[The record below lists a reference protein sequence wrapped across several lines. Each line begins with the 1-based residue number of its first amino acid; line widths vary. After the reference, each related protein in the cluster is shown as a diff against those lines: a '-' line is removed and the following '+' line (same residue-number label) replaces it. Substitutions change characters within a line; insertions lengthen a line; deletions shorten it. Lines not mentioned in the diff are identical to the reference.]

1 MIKTLKKNTLKA
13 IFLYSLLVF
22 MSLSCKEKEV
32 YETIAPL
39 QQLEI
44 QFKNDLWNAALALD
58 SLNASENINDKH
70 SFYLKARMFFKKSEP
85 VLAYIDADNYTFLNQ
100 PNLLKVEEED
110 FTDIKIKESNGFQV
124 IEELLYEDTVD
135 LETLKRQV
143 VSASTKFKFLHKNL
157 TLQFL
162 KEHHIL
168 WIIRDALN
176 RVALTGITGFDSPVL
191 SNSLEESK
199 IVYTSL
205 KEILSIYERQFQNKD
220 LYHNWMNQIES
231 SITFLTGKDFN
242 TFDRYIFI
250 KEHTHKAL
258 GIWNQ
263 TVTDWNITFPFKQPI
278 NYDITNLFE
287 KNTFNINYFTDQKEN
302 PLAEEKVQLGK
313 MLFEDKTLS
322 HNKTISCASCHKQEL
337 YFTDGLSK
345 SPGTTRNS
353 PTLFYAALQKGFFH
367 DKRTGS
373 LEGQIVDVVNNP
385 NEFHLSLN
393 DLEQRVLENENYV
406 ATFKKVYAK
415 EIDNHL
421 IRSAIA
427 SYIMSLSPFQSKFD
441 LNMQGK
447 ENTLT
452 QNEINGFNVFMGKA
466 KCATCHFAPL
476 FNGLVPVAFK
486 ESELELIGVPKTKDT
501 LTAVLDDDL
510 GRYGVYKTEQ
520 RKYFFKT
527 PTIRNIEKTAPYM
540 HNGVYTTLEEIVDF
554 YNRGGGVGLGI
565 TLENQTLPFDK
576 LNLTNHEKE
585 DLVLFMKT
593 LTDTF

>member
-1 MIKTLKKNTLKA
+1 MIKTLKENILKA

-39 QQLEI
+39 QQLEL

-58 SLNASENINDKH
+58 SLNASENIKDKRG
-70 SFYLKARMFFKKSEP
+70 FYLKARMFFKKSEP
-85 VLAYIDADNYTFLNQ
+85 VLAFIDADNYTFLNQ

-110 FTDIKIKESNGFQV
+110 FTDIKIKEPNGFQV
-124 IEELLYEDTVD
+124 IEELLYEDPVD

-143 VSASTKFKFLHKNL
+143 VSTSTKFKFLHKNL

-205 KEILSIYERQFQNKD
+205 KEILSIYESQFQNKD
-220 LYHNWMNQIES
+220 LYYNWINQIES
-231 SITFLTGKDFN
+231 SITFLAEKDFN
-242 TFDRYIFI
+242 TFDRYTFI

-278 NYDITNLFE
+278 NYDVTNLFE

-302 PLAEEKVQLGK
+302 PLAEEKVLLGK

-322 HNKTISCASCHKQEL
+322 HNKTISCATCHKQEL

-393 DLEQRVLENENYV
+393 DLEKRVLENKDYV
-406 ATFKKVYAK
+406 ATFKKVYVK

-421 IRSAIA
+421 IRNAIA
-427 SYIMSLSPFQSKFD
+427 SYIMSLSPFHSKFD

-452 QNEINGFNVFMGKA
+452 QNEMNGFNLFMGKA

-486 ESELELIGVPKTKDT
+486 ESELELIGIPKTKDT

-510 GRYGVYKTEQ
+510 GRYAVYKTEQ

-527 PTIRNIEKTAPYM
+527 PTLRNIEKTAPYM

-554 YNRGGGVGLGI
+554 YNKGGGVGLGM

-576 LNLTNHEKE
+576 LNLTNQEKE

-593 LTDTF
+593 LTDKF

>member
-1 MIKTLKKNTLKA
+1 MIKILKENTLKA

-22 MSLSCKEKEV
+22 MNSSCKEKEV

-39 QQLEI
+39 QQLEM
-44 QFKNDLWNAALALD
+44 QFKNDLWNATLALD
-58 SLNASENINDKH
+58 SLNASKNIKEKR

-85 VLAYIDADNYTFLNQ
+85 ILAFIDADNYTFLNQ

-110 FTDIKIKESNGFQV
+110 FTDVKIKEPNGFQV

-135 LETLKRQV
+135 LETLNRQV

-205 KEILSIYERQFQNKD
+205 KEILSIYESQFQNKD
-220 LYHNWMNQIES
+220 LYHHWMNQIDS
-231 SITFLTGKDFN
+231 SLTFLSEKDFN
-242 TFDRYIFI
+242 TFDRYTFI
-250 KEHTHKAL
+250 KEHTHKAM

-263 TVTDWNITFPFKQPI
+263 TVTDWNVTFPFKQPI
-278 NYDITNLFE
+278 NYEVTNLFE
-287 KNTFNINYFTDQKEN
+287 KNTFNINHFTDQKEN

-337 YFTDGLSK
+337 YFTDGLTK

-393 DLEQRVLENENYV
+393 DLEKRVLENEDYV

-421 IRSAIA
+421 IRNAIA

-441 LNMQGK
+441 LNMQDK

-452 QNEINGFNVFMGKA
+452 KKEINGFNLFMGKA

-501 LTAVLDDDL
+501 LMAVMDDDL
-510 GRYGVYKTEQ
+510 GRYTVYKTDQ
-520 RKYFFKT
+520 RKFFFKT

-554 YNRGGGVGLGI
+554 YNKGGGVGLGM

-576 LNLTNHEKE
+576 LNLTNQEKD

-593 LTDTF
+593 LTDKL

>member
-1 MIKTLKKNTLKA
+1 MSKIVSTKYLKA

-22 MSLSCKEKEV
+22 FSISCKEKAT
-32 YETIAPL
+32 YETISPL
-39 QQLEI
+39 QQLEN
-44 QFKNDLWNAALALD
+44 QFKTQLWNAALALD
-58 SLNASENINDKH
+58 SLNMSHDLSKKKAY
-70 SFYLKARMFFKKSEP
+70 YLKARMLFKTSEP
-85 VLAYIDADNYTFLNQ
+85 ILAFIDADNYAFLNQ
-100 PNLLKVEEED
+100 PNILKIEEED
-110 FTDIKIKESNGFQV
+110 FTDIKIKEPNGFQV
-124 IEELLYEDTVD
+124 IEELLYEDSVD
-135 LETLKRQV
+135 LDILERQV
-143 VSASTKFKFLHKNL
+143 ASASAKFKFLHKNL
-157 TLQFL
+157 TLQYL
-162 KEHHIL
+162 KAHHIL
-168 WIIRDALN
+168 WIIRDAIN

-191 SNSLEESK
+191 ANSLEESK
-199 IVYTSL
+199 TVYEAL
-205 KEILSIYERQFQNKD
+205 KEIIVIYESQFQNKD
-220 LYHNWMNQIES
+220 LFRNWMNEIEGS
-231 SITFLTGKDFN
+231 LAFLSEKDFDA
-242 TFDRYIFI
+242 FDRYTFI

-278 NYDITNLFE
+278 NYEVTNLFE
-287 KNTFNINYFTDQKEN
+287 KNTFNINYFTDQKGN

-322 HNKTISCASCHKQEL
+322 HNKTISCATCHKQEL

-393 DLEQRVLENENYV
+393 DLEKRVLENEDYV

-421 IRSAIA
+421 IRNAIA
-427 SYIMSLSPFQSKFD
+427 SYIMSLSPFNSKFD

-452 QNEINGFNVFMGKA
+452 QNERNGFNLFMGKA

-501 LTAVLDDDL
+501 LAVVIDDDL
-510 GRYGVYKTEQ
+510 GRYTVYNTEE

-540 HNGVYTTLEEIVDF
+540 HNGVYTTLEEIIDF
-554 YNRGGGVGLGI
+554 YNKGGGVGLGM

-576 LNLTNHEKE
+576 LNLTDQEKE

-593 LTDTF
+593 LTDKY

>member
-1 MIKTLKKNTLKA
+1 
-13 IFLYSLLVF
+13 